1 MIVGGAVTNDV
12 GTVIMSPGKCGEGG
26 EGGEGEEGIETPAG
40 VCACICECEGASDI
54 ASASV
59 TVCIVVDPLIVSS
72 DHRDCDKI
80 DSDGVRV

>member
-1 MIVGGAVTNDV
+1 MNDV
-12 GTVIMSPGKCGEGG
+12 GAVIMSPGKCGEGG